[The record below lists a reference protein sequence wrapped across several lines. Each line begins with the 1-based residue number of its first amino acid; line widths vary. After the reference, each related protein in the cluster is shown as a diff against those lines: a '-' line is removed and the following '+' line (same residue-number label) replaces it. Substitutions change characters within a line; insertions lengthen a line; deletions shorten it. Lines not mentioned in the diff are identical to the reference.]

1 MWAGMGE
8 RRSKGEKNWVATF
21 SSILGHWT
29 RNVQLKVCCTDCLL
43 LKMERSADWNLS
55 ITKNCWSGEI
65 GYKIPSKE
73 NLVINP
79 WSKLNTKHWLNSPA
93 KPMIIKL
100 ILKFKLQ
107 KKMGK
112 FPLAAYFQR
121 SKRGWNLMPWHLGEM
136 VSRLGKS
143 SCLQNSSH
151 SAWNRFSNVFPD
163 VCLCSNRLKP
173 PTANNRFSINPFW
186 LHFQSNYLQRLN
198 SLVVSSNK
206 KRRCHLCF
214 SQIHFRATEKS
225 LWTSYFS
232 GRTFFQLSIKAV
244 ICFTFQQM
252 SSGQCESDQFPE
264 GVFRQERSLL
274 IPFPSQAMPASPF

>member
-1 MWAGMGE
+1 
-8 RRSKGEKNWVATF
+8 
-21 SSILGHWT
+21 
-29 RNVQLKVCCTDCLL
+29 
-43 LKMERSADWNLS
+43 
-55 ITKNCWSGEI
+55 
-65 GYKIPSKE
+65 
-73 NLVINP
+73 
-79 WSKLNTKHWLNSPA
+79 
-93 KPMIIKL
+93 
-100 ILKFKLQ
+100 
-107 KKMGK
+107 
-112 FPLAAYFQR
+112 
-121 SKRGWNLMPWHLGEM
+121 MPWHLGEM

-163 VCLCSNRLKP
+163 VCLCSNWLKP

-232 GRTFFQLSIKAV
+232 GRTFFQLSIEAV

-274 IPFPSQAMPASPF
+274 IPFPSQAMPASPFLRCVTVECHRVVTSFYASSHLYTFFSGEHTLSGATSSWRTF

>member
-1 MWAGMGE
+1 
-8 RRSKGEKNWVATF
+8 
-21 SSILGHWT
+21 
-29 RNVQLKVCCTDCLL
+29 
-43 LKMERSADWNLS
+43 
-55 ITKNCWSGEI
+55 
-65 GYKIPSKE
+65 
-73 NLVINP
+73 
-79 WSKLNTKHWLNSPA
+79 
-93 KPMIIKL
+93 
-100 ILKFKLQ
+100 
-107 KKMGK
+107 MGK

-121 SKRGWNLMPWHLGEM
+121 SKRGRNLMPWHLGEM

-163 VCLCSNRLKP
+163 VCLCLCSNRLKP

-232 GRTFFQLSIKAV
+232 GRTFYQLSIEAV
-244 ICFTFQQM
+244 TCFTFQQM

-274 IPFPSQAMPASPF
+274 IPFPSQAMPASPFLDVSQSNVTE

>member
-1 MWAGMGE
+1 
-8 RRSKGEKNWVATF
+8 
-21 SSILGHWT
+21 
-29 RNVQLKVCCTDCLL
+29 
-43 LKMERSADWNLS
+43 
-55 ITKNCWSGEI
+55 
-65 GYKIPSKE
+65 
-73 NLVINP
+73 
-79 WSKLNTKHWLNSPA
+79 
-93 KPMIIKL
+93 
-100 ILKFKLQ
+100 
-107 KKMGK
+107 MGK

-232 GRTFFQLSIKAV
+232 GRTFFQLSKGSDMLHLSTDVFWPVWVGSVSRGCLPAREITSHSFSLSSHACLPFLRCV
-244 ICFTFQQM
+244 TVECHRVVTSFYASSHLYTFFSGEHTLSGAT
-252 SSGQCESDQFPE
+252 SSWRTF
-264 GVFRQERSLL
+264 
-274 IPFPSQAMPASPF
+274 